1 MIKIKKHIL
10 LLLLEIL
17 FFQVVVANS
26 HTFNIYFNLN
36 KSTLHATDIQYIK
49 SKIDSLSKFNISK
62 IVIIGH
68 TDSLADS
75 LYNIRLSNRRAY
87 EVKKLLQSQGF
98 NENIIEIGYFGKE
111 RPVVKND
118 SEANRQLNRRAEII
132 VNYTDKVTLDSKKPC
147 SKNDTIIRTRS
158 GKEIVI
164 NGCEFEEIENCL
176 EIVEQKTHNDFKK
189 GIIVMSKNGQDL
201 LNYGM
206 LQVNLLDGCVDN
218 QCFKNPIRI
227 RFPITT
233 PPEGNNLS
241 WALVKGERT
250 VLKLVKIN
258 GKLFY
263 EMELNCPT
271 SWINCN
277 CKKNQKH

>member
-1 MIKIKKHIL
+1 MLKKL
-10 LLLLEIL
+10 LLLLLIDLL

-26 HTFNIYFNLN
+26 YTFNVYFNLN
-36 KSTLHATDIQYIK
+36 KYSLHTSDVDFIN

-62 IVIIGH
+62 IQIIGH
-68 TDSLADS
+68 TDNLADS
-75 LYNIRLSNRRAY
+75 LYNIKLSNRRAF
-87 EVKKLLQSQGF
+87 EVRKLIQSHGF
-98 NENIIEIGYFGKE
+98 NPNIIEIGYFGRE
-111 RPVVKND
+111 RPIVKND
-118 SEANRQLNRRAEII
+118 SEANRKLNRRAQII
-132 VNYTDKVTLDSKKPC
+132 VTYTDKVLAYKPC
-147 SKNDTIIRTRS
+147 SKADTIIRTRA

-164 NGCEFEEIENCL
+164 EGCEFEAIENCL
-176 EIVEQKTHNDFKK
+176 EIVEQKSHNDFKK

-206 LQVNLLDGCVDN
+206 LQINLLDGCVDN
-218 QCFKNPIRI
+218 QCFKKPILI

-233 PPEGNNLS
+233 KPESNDLS

-250 VLKLVKIN
+250 TLKLVKIN
-258 GKLFY
+258 GKFFY
-263 EMELNCPT
+263 ELELNCPT